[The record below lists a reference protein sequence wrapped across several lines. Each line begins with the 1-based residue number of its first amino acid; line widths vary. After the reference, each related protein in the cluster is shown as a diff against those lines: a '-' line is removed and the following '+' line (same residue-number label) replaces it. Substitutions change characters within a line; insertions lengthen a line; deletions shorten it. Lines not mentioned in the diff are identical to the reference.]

1 MIENFIEID
10 LIGWWLNRVGETP
23 GTIPNPEVKPHFAD
37 GTALATEW
45 ESRALPAFL

>member
-1 MIENFIEID
+1 M
-10 LIGWWLNRVGETP
+10 GETP

-45 ESRALPAFL
+45 ESRALPAFFLSKNHLLIKNNPRQKI